1 MNKELNWIDRRR
13 NDRIPQIQTH
23 STMWKCFALR
33 QQNHHQQ
40 ANFMKISKKFFQRSK
55 KWNTPFYLQMFCA
68 LSGRSL
74 SWNTLVFSRFTP
86 RKHANFTSCH
96 FFHTHVLPHHSK
108 AQLLR
113 YCGTRSF
120 LGVAKSWKATLIRV
134 PWFGRHVEN
143 LGDVIIYPVLVV
155 ARTGQRKLT
164 SIVACVAG
172 TTRSVNASCSDV
184 ITVPLFFWPPSPWSY
199 NPRRAISRQ
208 ERIKRLSLSRRSHE
222 KIGDCEQSNE
232 IYCFWW
238 RSPEQTFP
246 RFFSTFDIE
255 KLG

>member
-1 MNKELNWIDRRR
+1 MTVGETTGYRKFKHTALCENALHYDNKTTINK
-13 NDRIPQIQTH
+13 QILWRFQ
-23 STMWKCFALR
+23 K
-33 QQNHHQQ
+33 N
-40 ANFMKISKKFFQRSK
+40 FFQTSK

-74 SWNTLVFSRFTP
+74 SWNTPVFSRFTSRVRT
-86 RKHANFTSCH
+86 RKLHRLP
-96 FFHTHVLPHHSK
+96 FFSHSY
-108 AQLLR
+108 ASQLIK
-113 YCGTRSF
+113 YCGKRSF

-208 ERIKRLSLSRRSHE
+208 ERIKGLSLSRRSHE
-222 KIGDCEQSNE
+222 KIGDFEQSNE